1 MGQKKGP
8 EIAAYF
14 KQKEYPVE
22 RVCSALGLPRSTY
35 YSWLRESEEA
45 RPAAA
50 RVLAEERL
58 VQRIKEL
65 CREFP
70 TYGYRRIWA
79 LLVHKDK
86 LQVNRK
92 RVQRIMQGLGLQVKR
107 KEKPAR
113 RGHHEGKVQVLA
125 SDLRWGMDTTKIWC
139 GRDGWACLTAAVDY
153 GDRECVGYRFALRGR
168 AQEAIETLDAACAY
182 RFPNRAKPADLEL
195 RTDNGSAF
203 GAASFLAEVA
213 RQGLHLTKT
222 FYRSPEGNAIVE
234 RFFRTLKEEC
244 VWQHQ
249 FESFAEAERVITE
262 WIRFYNE
269 QRPHSALGYLSPKE
283 YHRRQRERGLAA

>member
-1 MGQKKGP
+1 M
-8 EIAAYF
+8 
-14 KQKEYPVE
+14 E
-22 RVCSALGLPRSTY
+22 RVCSALAVPRSTY
-35 YSWLRESEEA
+35 YMWLKESEMPRA
-45 RPAAA
+45 GTPRL
-50 RVLAEERL
+50 LAENRL
-58 VQRIKEL
+58 IQRIKEL

-70 TYGYRRIWA
+70 TYGYRRIHA
-79 LLVHKDK
+79 LLVHKDG
-86 LQVNRK
+86 LQINRK
-92 RVQRIMQGLGLQVKR
+92 RVQRIIQRLGLQVKR

-113 RGHHEGKVQVLA
+113 RGHHEGKVEVLA

-139 GRDGWACLTAAVDY
+139 GQDGWACLTAVVDY

-168 AQEAIETLDAACAY
+168 AQEAMEALDAACTY
-182 RFPNRAKPADLEL
+182 RFPDRIKPEDLEL

-203 GAASFLAEVA
+203 GAASFVAEVA
-213 RQGLHLTKT
+213 RQGLRLTKT

-249 FESFAEAERVITE
+249 FQSFAEAERIITE

-269 QRPHSALGYLSPKE
+269 ERPHSALGYCSPKE
-283 YHRRQRERGLAA
+283 YRRRQREKGLAA